1 MTNIPLVVAVISV
14 PVLVPSGAGD
24 DHDYSYSIDGGIDD
38 CFGEW
43 EALVSNNVNT
53 IYTYYSSLL

>member
-24 DHDYSYSIDGGIDD
+24 DHDCSIDGGIDD
-38 CFGEW
+38 CFGKW